1 VPQDFIGESVI
12 MLPSIMIKF
21 LDAHWQAF
29 ADEAFDHAM
38 QEPQEGQP
46 DAGFQTSP
54 HDKGAGRSNRV
65 GSAWSQLL
73 GEIRRIPL
81 LTPIEELELAEK
93 REDGEYA
100 SNRLTGV
107 KHGDPERPS
116 LERRAR
122 EGASASLRLVECN
135 LRLIVPIALKY
146 RRPNL
151 SIEDLF
157 AEGYFG
163 LARAVQTYDP
173 RYGSRFSY
181 YASVFIE
188 GSINRF
194 RANYSRLI
202 ALPVNKDELLARVK
216 RMRRQLEGA
225 HARSVIDAEVA
236 AALGITVD
244 EVEITSKSE
253 KSVDSLDQVLPAG
266 TSLEN
271 LVDTSLREMLAGDF
285 DEHGELV
292 AGVALS
298 DLIADDTVTP
308 FDDAVMRNMLPRE
321 MELVLQTLTPREQ
334 VILKLRWALGKGMRH
349 LDRGYTLAEIG
360 DELNMT
366 PNRVRQIEAKALATL
381 RLTPE
386 LRALRLFLE

>member
-1 VPQDFIGESVI
+1 

-122 EGASASLRLVECN
+122 EGASARLRLVECN

-163 LARAVQTYDP
+163 LARAADTYDP

-202 ALPVNKDELLARVK
+202 ALPVNKDELLARIK

-236 AALGITVD
+236 GALGITVD
-244 EVEITSKSE
+244 LVEIAIKSE
-253 KSVDSLDQVLPAG
+253 KSVESLDQVLPAG
-266 TSLEN
+266 TSLES
-271 LVDTSLREMLAGDF
+271 LLDTYLPEMLAGDF

-298 DLIADDTVTP
+298 DLVVDDNVTP
-308 FDDAVMRNMLPRE
+308 IEETVMSKMLARE
-321 MELVLQTLTPREQ
+321 LELMLRTLTPREQ
-334 VILKLRWALGKGMRH
+334 TIMKLRWPLGEGMRH

-366 PNRVRQIEAKALATL
+366 PNRVRQIEAEAFAKL
-381 RLTPE
+381 RRSPE
-386 LRALRLFLE
+386 LRALQLFLE